1 MAGYVRQ
8 STAEIQPTLRIVASS
23 FNKEFNALSD
33 AFNGTTGH
41 THDGTAGNGPLIDLT
56 NSVTG
61 RLTAEHQSHFAA
73 DGNFMAITID
83 PTGNLTIGQ
92 SLVITRWAFSYQVD
106 QVDNFVVNNDGL
118 IEKGTIPIAQ
128 VIGDIPVGRITG
140 LGDAALK
147 NTGTTAGT
155 LAAGNDTRIVNAV
168 QTDRTITAGTGI
180 EGGGNLS
187 QNRTLS
193 LNGATQAS
201 LALANSAVQ
210 PSALGTLAAKNKV
223 DLGDINTT
231 GTANNT
237 RFLRGDGQW
246 AIPAVTKS
254 DVGLGDVDNTSDVN
268 KPVSTAQ
275 QTALN
280 LKANLASPSFTGV
293 VSSSGEVR
301 SASHNTFR
309 LQGSSTSVF
318 QRYDNTDW
326 YLMFSDSV
334 DGSFNALR
342 PLRVNVSTGR
352 VYMGHGLT
360 VTGDVAASGGLS
372 AYSDRRLKS
381 EIEPLRHGLQ
391 RVKALTGYS
400 YIKDGKKDIG
410 VVAQE
415 VQVVAPELVSEHD
428 GYLAVN
434 YGQLNAL
441 LIEAI
446 KELSDRLDRL
456 ENR

>member
-1 MAGYVRQ
+1 MGHF
-8 STAEIQPTLRIVASS
+8 ST
-23 FNKEFNALSD
+23 
-33 AFNGTTGH
+33 
-41 THDGTAGNGPLIDLT
+41 
-56 NSVTG
+56 
-61 RLTAEHQSHFAA
+61 
-73 DGNFMAITID
+73 DGNYFGITID
-83 PTGNLTIGQ
+83 PTGNSTVGQ
-92 SLVITRWAFSYQVD
+92 ALVITRWAFSYQVD
-106 QVDNFVVNNDGL
+106 QVDNFVVNNDGH
-118 IEKGTIPIAQ
+118 IVNGTIDMDR
-128 VIGDIPVGRITG
+128 VYGDLPTTRITG
-140 LGDAALK
+140 LGDAAAK

-168 QTDRTITAGTGI
+168 QTDRTITAGTGL

-187 QNRTLS
+187 QNRS
-193 LNGATQAS
+193 FALNATTQAA

-223 DLGDINTT
+223 ELSDINTT
-231 GTANNT
+231 GTASNT

-254 DVGLGDVDNTSDVN
+254 DVGLGNVDNTSDVN

-293 VSSSGEVR
+293 VDSTGEIR
-301 SASHNTFR
+301 SASSNSFR
-309 LQGSSTSVF
+309 IQGSGTSVF
-318 QRYDNTDW
+318 MRYDNTTW
-326 YLMFSDSV
+326 WFMISDTTT
-334 DGSFNALR
+334 GTYNALR
-342 PLRVNVSTGR
+342 PLSINASTGR
-352 VYMGHGLT
+352 VSMGHGLT
-360 VTGDVAASGGLS
+360 ITGDIAASGGLS

-400 YIKDGKKDIG
+400 YVKGGKKDIG
-410 VVAQE
+410 VIAQE